1 MQQLSGA
8 QTEESWVFNLP
19 LQFCL
24 LLSMN
29 RISGRDIHGTPLL
42 TSMYFMLFLPSL
54 PPLFSLQ
61 LNQEF
66 SIELLKVTYAHRVFS
81 RWSFPQKMCPI
92 SIINS
97 FPID

>member
-1 MQQLSGA
+1 
-8 QTEESWVFNLP
+8 
-19 LQFCL
+19 
-24 LLSMN
+24 MN

-66 SIELLKVTYAHRVFS
+66 SIEFIIKGALFS
-81 RWSFPQKMCPI
+81 EGSFTLVLATQQMCPI
-92 SIINS
+92 SILNS
-97 FPID
+97 FPIVECRLKS